1 LIKNHD
7 LSQKDSTRHKPK
19 QKPKKDEKSK
29 TVVRGEELV
38 FRQCKIGS
46 STVFGLVQIKTVT
59 STVRS
64 TYTKK

>member
-1 LIKNHD
+1 VSADFSWCVDFEGRNSL
-7 LSQKDSTRHKPK
+7 
-19 QKPKKDEKSK
+19 
-29 TVVRGEELV
+29 VVLV
-38 FRQCKIGS
+38 DNLALFGINSALLTDCGQCKIGS